1 MTAQGFL
8 PRKGV
13 SLQIVIFLT
22 CVALIVACAGTV
34 ALVTYNANSGIIL
47 GIARD
52 SFEKTGI
59 ETINN
64 TEYLLQPVAAA
75 IDSMATLI
83 EDDDTAINKP
93 SLTRFLYGI
102 INLYPQVY
110 SAYVGSHADGRFVQV
125 QRLDATAKLWGPKQ
139 SPVPPNSRFVLRE
152 VAGAPPDRND
162 TYHYISTWGAET
174 GQEVV
179 SAAVYDPRGRPFY
192 TAALARTGRILTDI
206 YTFASNGKPGITI
219 ARKLERDGKVLGVVA
234 ADITLE
240 RLSQFLAAQPVG
252 EHGLALIVDADGRVV
267 AAPPQQGSLSAP
279 LARTIQD
286 LNHPALNVA
295 WDQYKA
301 TAATTFSFSGP
312 AGDYLAAFRRFPA
325 SFDKD
330 WVIMEVAPVDDF
342 VGTLK
347 TTLRQITLFSLVVAA
362 IGGALSLLVAGLIT
376 RPLDGL
382 TREADRIRSLVL
394 DGSIEGSSRIREIQ
408 HLIDSMSAMKTALR
422 TLAGEETDE
431 ASIADL
437 LKGADA
443 RSPHAKLFGKVVEK
457 VELRR
462 ARETELSLASAIQ
475 HSVLPTADDGSGR
488 PVRIS
493 ARMRAAKEIGGDF
506 YDWIWRD
513 GNRLVFVIG
522 DVSGKGIPAALFMA
536 STRTAIRTM
545 IMSGRSVAETVEG
558 TNRLLSENN
567 DRCFFVTLFIGEL
580 DLEQGRLSYINAG
593 HEPARV
599 IKADRTLTELPPVGA
614 ALGIIEDASFEAAS
628 FQLHPG
634 DTLLV
639 LTDGV
644 IDAVSRTGER
654 FGEARL
660 ELAAQVE
667 AGGEAADVV
676 QRIFT
681 AVDEFAGDELQ
692 FDDITCIVL
701 RYEPDRAARLE
712 AA

>member
-1 MTAQGFL
+1 MSPLRSILA
-8 PRKGV
+8 KGI
-13 SLQIVIFLT
+13 SLKIVIFLT

-34 ALVTYNANSGIIL
+34 TLVTYNANSGLIL
-47 GIARD
+47 GFARD

-83 EDDDTAINKP
+83 DNDETSINKP
-93 SLTRFLYGI
+93 SLSRFLYGI

-110 SAYVGSHADGRFVQV
+110 SAYVGSQADGRFVQV
-125 QRLDATAKLWGPKQ
+125 QRLDAAAKLWGPKQ
-139 SPVPPNSRFVLRE
+139 SPVPPNSRFVLRT
-152 VAGAPPDRND
+152 VDGTPPDRTD
-162 TYHYISTWGAET
+162 AYRYISNWGRETGAET
-174 GQEVV
+174 VPG
-179 SAAVYDPRGRPFY
+179 AIYDPRGRPFY
-192 TAALARTGRILTDI
+192 VAALSATDRVLTDI

-219 ARKLERDGKVLGVVA
+219 ARKLERDGKSIGVVA

-252 EHGLALIVDADGRVV
+252 AHGLALIVDAQGKVV
-267 AAPPQQGSLSAP
+267 AAPPEGTLDAP
-279 LARTIQD
+279 LAKTIHD
-286 LNHPALNVA
+286 LNHPALDAA
-295 WDQYKA
+295 WELYKA
-301 TAATTFSFSGP
+301 NSTATFTFPGP
-312 AGDYLAAFRRFPA
+312 GGDFLAAFRRFPA
-325 SFDKD
+325 RFDKD

-342 VGTLK
+342 VGALK
-347 TTLRQITLFSLVVAA
+347 ATLRRITLFSLIVAA
-362 IGGALSLLVAGLIT
+362 VGGCFSLFVAGLIT
-376 RPLDGL
+376 KPIQAL
-382 TREADRIRSLVL
+382 TLEADRIRSLLL
-394 DGSIEGSSRIREIQ
+394 DGGIKGESRIREIQ

-422 TLAGEETDE
+422 TLAGEETDQ
-431 ASIADL
+431 ASIAHL
-437 LKGADA
+437 LQGADPQ
-443 RSPHAKLFGKVVEK
+443 SPHAKLFGKVVEK

-462 ARETELSLASAIQ
+462 ARETELSLAAAIQ
-475 HSVLPTADDGSGR
+475 HSVLPKPDEGSDR

-513 GNRLVFVIG
+513 DHKLVFVIG

-545 IMSGRSVAETVEG
+545 IMSGRSVSETVEG

-580 DLEQGRLSYINAG
+580 DLGQGLLTYLNAG

-599 IKADRTLTELPPVGA
+599 IATDGTLSELLPGGP
-614 ALGIIEDASFEAAS
+614 ALGVIEDAAFAPAT
-628 FQLHPG
+628 FRLRAG
-634 DTLLV
+634 DTVLA

-644 IDAVSRTGER
+644 TDAVSRTGER

-660 ELAAQVE
+660 ERAAAVE
-667 AGGEAADVV
+667 ADTEAAGIVE
-676 QRIFT
+676 RIFT
-681 AVDEFAGDELQ
+681 AVDEFAGGELQ

-701 RYEPDRAARLE
+701 RYEPDLVPRRE